1 MVDDSQPHRTLPTE
15 SEIRSW
21 FDEFSNWGRWGEDD
35 LLGTLNLI
43 SAAKRREAAE
53 LVTAGRS
60 VSCAWDI
67 RMDASEQSY
76 GEHTAAQRWMH
87 GTGLDLAAEPTT
99 GPRTLDGSF
108 AVASEM
114 VSLIFHGRTMTH
126 LDALSHVFWE
136 GRMYGGLPSSQ
147 VTDRDGAINH
157 DVLSVP
163 AGFQSR
169 GVLLDIPRAAG
180 VDALEPAVPVFPED
194 LEAAEAAQ
202 DVTVGEGDI
211 LLVRTGDGHRR
222 RLGTWNPAGEGQPG
236 LHAACIPWL
245 AERGVAALGS
255 DVPQEV
261 RPSGYPGLYM
271 PLHAIGIVAMG
282 LWLIDNCQLEDL
294 GVACAEEG
302 KWEFFLS
309 VAPLRLT
316 GATGSPVN
324 PVAVF

>member
-1 MVDDSQPHRTLPTE
+1 VSESNSGRAKPSE
-15 SEIRSW
+15 SEIRAW
-21 FDEFSNWGRWGEDD
+21 FSQLSNWGRWGSDD
-35 LLGTLNLI
+35 RLGTLNLVTDE
-43 SAAKRREAAE
+43 KRRAAAA
-53 LVTAGRS
+53 LVKTGKS

-87 GTGLDLAAEPTT
+87 GTGLGLNAQPPSE
-99 GPRTLDGSF
+99 PRTLDGSF
-108 AVASEM
+108 AIASEM
-114 VSLIFHGRTMTH
+114 VSLVFHGRTMTH

-136 GRMYGGLPSSQ
+136 GQMYGGLPASD
-147 VTDRDGAINH
+147 VTDRDGATNH

-169 GVLLDIPRAAG
+169 GVLLDIPRLRG
-180 VDALEPAVPVFPED
+180 IDALDPAEPIFPED

-202 DVTVGEGDI
+202 GVTVSEGDV

-222 RLGTWNPAGEGQPG
+222 RAGGWNPADQGQPG
-236 LHAACIPWL
+236 LQAACVPWL
-245 AERGVAALGS
+245 HSRGVAALGS

-271 PLHAIGIVAMG
+271 PLHSIGIVAMG

-294 GVACAEEG
+294 GATCAEQG
-302 KWEFFLS
+302 VWEFSFS

-324 PVAVF
+324 PIAVF